1 MDELTALKRKR
12 GKLLQ
17 LKLQELA
24 RTDLA
29 RFIPLVRP
37 SYEAPTHLNPLINFF
52 NDITFNKVE
61 RHLALTVP
69 PRHGKTET
77 TLMGIAF
84 YLKHNPTKTV
94 GYVSYAQT
102 QSESKAVK
110 VQSLIRELGLKLHP
124 NLTNRKEFRLAE
136 EGGILTTA
144 RGGSLT
150 GQGVDLLV
158 IDDPLSNRDEANS
171 TTIRN
176 KVWDWYED
184 VAETRLEPNASQ
196 LIIHTRW
203 HEDDLIGR
211 LLERRKEYEF
221 VRLPALED
229 GLSFDGKEQIECIRE
244 IGSALWS
251 ARYSKEKLEDTKK
264 KSEYRFASLYQGL
277 PRARED
283 YLFKS
288 YATYS
293 ELPKEGLRYAI
304 CTDLAYTEKTVADN
318 SAVVIMARK
327 DDKYYIIEV
336 FKYQKGIE
344 YSIALLKRL
353 YDKYG
358 VKIGIEA
365 NGPQKAVY
373 DMVRKTVPAMKILPN
388 GDKYTRALS
397 YSEAWNNGNILL
409 PESAPWKNDYVEE
422 HQNFTGINDAKDDQV
437 DAGSHTFNRLN
448 KSEIFVLKME

>member
-1 MDELTALKRKR
+1 MSELLALKRRR

-17 LKLQELA
+17 QKLEYLA
-24 RTDLA
+24 QTDLA

-37 SYEAPTHLNPLINFF
+37 SYESPIHLEPLIDFF

-61 RHLALTVP
+61 RNLALTVP

-110 VQSLIRELGLKLHP
+110 VQALIRDLGLKLHP

-171 TTIRN
+171 ITIRN

-184 VAETRLEPNASQ
+184 VAETRLEPHASQ

-211 LLERRKEYEF
+211 LLQHRKNYEF

-229 GLSFDGKEQIECIRE
+229 GLSFDGKESIITSRE
-244 IGSALWS
+244 IGDPLW
-251 ARYSKEKLEDTKK
+251 ATRYPKKKLEDTKK
-264 KSEYRFASLYQGL
+264 NSEFRFASLYQGL

-283 YLFKS
+283 YLFKDF
-288 YATYS
+288 YTYK
-293 ELPKEGLRYAI
+293 ELPKERLTYTVN
-304 CTDLAYTEKTVADN
+304 TDLAYTEKTSGDHSVI
-318 SAVVIMARK
+318 VVMAK
-327 DDKYYIIEV
+327 KGKKHYVIDV
-336 FKYQKGIE
+336 FRYREKVN
-344 YSIALLKRL
+344 YSIELAKRL
-353 YDKYG
+353 YNQYN
-358 VKIGIEA
+358 VRIGIEA
-365 NGPQKAVY
+365 NGPQKGIY
-373 DMVRKTVPAMKILPN
+373 DMFKSEIGGVYKIIPK
-388 GDKYTRALS
+388 GDKYSRALS
-397 YSEAWNNGNILL
+397 FAEAWNRGDILL
-409 PESAPWKNDYVEE
+409 PESAPWLRAYITEL
-422 HQNFTGINDAKDDQV
+422 QAFTGINDKEDDQV
-437 DAGSHTFNRLN
+437 DASTHCYNRLS
-448 KSEIFVLKME
+448 KTEIYIIN

>member
-1 MDELTALKRKR
+1 MSELTALKRRR

-17 LKLQELA
+17 LKLEELA

-37 SYEAPTHLNPLINFF
+37 SYGAPIHLNPLINFF

-84 YLKHNPTKTV
+84 YLRHNPTKTV

-158 IDDPLSNRDEANS
+158 IDDPLSNREEANS

-211 LLERRKEYEF
+211 LLQHRKEYEF

-229 GLSFDGKEQIECIRE
+229 GLSFDGREQIETVRE
-244 IGSALWS
+244 IGSALWQ
-251 ARYSKEKLEDTKK
+251 ARYSKEKLEQTKK
-264 KSEYRFASLYQGL
+264 KSEFRFASLYQGL

-283 YLFKS
+283 YLFKD

-304 CTDLAYTEKTVADN
+304 CTDLAYTEKERADN
-318 SAVVIMARK
+318 SAIVVMAKK
-327 DDKYYIIEV
+327 DDLYYIIEV
-336 FKYQKGIE
+336 FTYQKNID
-344 YSIALLKRL
+344 YSIELLKRL
-353 YDKYG
+353 YEKYN
-358 VKIGIEA
+358 VKIGVEA

-373 DMVRKTVPAMKILPN
+373 DIIKKSVPATKIIPK

-397 YSEAWNNGNILL
+397 YAEAWNKGNVLL
-409 PESAPWKNDYVEE
+409 PLEAPWKREFVGE
-422 HQNFTGINDAKDDQV
+422 HQNFTGVNDAKDDRV
-437 DAGSHTFNRLN
+437 DAGSHTFNKLN
-448 KSEIFVLKME
+448 KSEIFVIM